1 MTSKIK
7 RHCGFLLTWLCLALV
22 FILGD
27 QPVMKMLREPRGEAQ
42 MAGTWGLLPATVWA
56 HHLGSVSFGFSQAF
70 GWLKPVPISSVR
82 PHERPWAR
90 TTWLSHPGPI
100 PPLDTQA
107 QCPGPT
113 GLPRTHK
120 NVFISIQVRRKKE
133 ILGQKKNAL
142 IYNMKVTIFIPT
154 QS

>member
-1 MTSKIK
+1 MCWPGITSKIK

-42 MAGTWGLLPATVWA
+42 MAVTWGLLPATVWA
-56 HHLGSVSFGFSQAF
+56 HHLGSVSFRFSQAF
-70 GWLKPVPISSVR
+70 GWLKPVPVSFVQ
-82 PHERPWAR
+82 PHERPWAK

-100 PPLDTQA
+100 PLLDTQA

-113 GLPRTHK
+113 GLSRTHK
-120 NVFISIQVRRKKE
+120 NVFISIQVRKKKE
-133 ILGQKKNAL
+133 ILGTPPQKSFN
-142 IYNMKVTIFIPT
+142 I
-154 QS
+154 